1 MRDIKF
7 RAWDKYDCEML
18 EDVQNEYDS
27 RLMSFSQA
35 LLAEYYEVMQYTG
48 FKDRN
53 GKEIYESDIIC
64 YISSDD
70 EYRPKGHVRMN
81 EGTWRVFWKRD
92 EAMSDENMRKDLYFW
107 ATEREIEVIG
117 NIWEDGDLI
126 NGQEPKEN

>member
-1 MRDIKF
+1 
-7 RAWDKYDCEML
+7 
-18 EDVQNEYDS
+18 
-27 RLMSFSQA
+27 
-35 LLAEYYEVMQYTG
+35 
-48 FKDRN
+48 
-53 GKEIYESDIIC
+53 
-64 YISSDD
+64 
-70 EYRPKGHVRMN
+70 MN